1 MTNKHYENFQREE
14 EIRKTSPLNREDKS
28 LQLVRKCEYVEDSV
42 RKRRK
47 EENLG
52 EFEESVKYH
61 RIYDIISIHNVNS
74 R

>member
-42 RKRRK
+42 RKRIKRR
-47 EENLG
+47 
-52 EFEESVKYH
+52 ESWGIR
-61 RIYDIISIHNVNS
+61 RI

>member
-42 RKRRK
+42 RKRKKNRI
-47 EENLG
+47 LG
-52 EFEESVKYH
+52 NSKNPSN
-61 RIYDIISIHNVNS
+61 IILSTNISNDNVNS